1 MNIAMLY
8 AMAMASAC
16 EPPRLRREDGEVV
29 DMPFPGALEE
39 LWAGTG
45 RNAGKTC
52 PECGAVGHGKY
63 CTGSAASRHKMRRR
77 R

>member
-29 DMPFPGALEE
+29 DMPFPGTLEE
-39 LWAGTG
+39 LWADTF
-45 RNAGKTC
+45 RDAGKTC
-52 PECGAVGHGKY
+52 PECGDVGHGKY
-63 CTGSAASRHKMRRR
+63 CKGAAESRHKMRRR
-77 R
+77 V